1 MGDARTAYV
10 EATEAQYPLHR
21 FGISEEAASAA
32 IFLMTNKR
40 MNGTVLNIDG
50 GSWF

>member
-1 MGDARTAYV
+1 MSRPPKRNTRY
-10 EATEAQYPLHR
+10 R
-21 FGISEEAASAA
+21 FGTSEEAASAA

-40 MNGTVLNIDG
+40 MNGAVLNIDG